1 MSTFILSPD
10 DTIVMS
16 DSMIV
21 KIMKIS
27 GTSQTCINETAN
39 NWADV
44 EIAKQISCTIIT
56 IAIVFVVGYTLAR
69 IIDTISAC
77 CSEHRKRMWEEEDR
91 NYKRET
97 ELLDKLLN
105 FKEKQ
110 GTAYMVDEDGRR
122 IDKDKNRLKEDEQA
136 INDYI
141 SLLEHQLKIQYP
153 KQNETEN
160 KVNS

>member
-1 MSTFILSPD
+1 MNTFILNPN
-10 DTIVMS
+10 DTIAMS
-16 DSMIV
+16 DSIIV
-21 KIMKIS
+21 KMMNMS
-27 GTSQTCINETAN
+27 GTCQTCINETAT

-56 IAIVFVVGYTLAR
+56 ITIIFVVGYIFIR
-69 IIDTISAC
+69 IIATISAC
-77 CSEHRKRMWEEEDR
+77 CSEHRKRIWEEEDR
-91 NYKRET
+91 NYKHET

-110 GTAYMVDEDGRR
+110 GTPYMVDEDGKR
-122 IDKDKNRLKEDEQA
+122 IDKDKNRLKVNEQA

-141 SLLEHQLKIQYP
+141 SFLENQLKIQYP